1 MLYQINNGAVELGS
15 ELILKK
21 VNFEIRNTEKIAV
34 VGRNGCGKTTLL
46 KLISGEV
53 DLLRRDSDEDIF
65 IAKAG
70 NPEIGYLKQMAFDDP
85 KITVDDEIR
94 KVFRPILAMQERLD
108 VLLDRM
114 NENAENGMEASQ
126 LHERDIKEYTRLREE
141 FEDIGGYYYEKE
153 YETMLRKFGFSQED
167 KYKPVSEFSGGQQTK
182 IAFIKLLLSKPDIL
196 LLDEPTNHLDI
207 SAIEWLEDYLRNY
220 KKAVVV
226 VSHDRMFLD
235 KVVDV
240 VYEIEYGVT
249 RRYPGNYTKFVET
262 KRANFEKQK
271 KDYELQQKEIA
282 RLQEIVE
289 KYKNTP
295 TKVAMTRSKLKQI
308 EHMDKIEAPDRFDTA
323 TFHAN
328 FKPNRETGK
337 EVLRVTNLKIGYDEP
352 LSTINMVQTRGQK
365 IGIIGGNGVG
375 KSTFLKTL
383 VGMVPSL
390 GGDFSF
396 GYQVDTGYFDQQ
408 MAQYSSKKTVLDDF
422 WDEYPTLDRTEVRSS
437 LGAFMF
443 TQEEVFKTVDML
455 SGGERVRLALCKI
468 FKTKPN
474 FLLLDEPTNHMDIVG
489 KETLESM
496 LKSFPGSVLFVS
508 HDRYFIKQLADALL
522 IFEDDKVIFFPYGYE
537 YYMEKVAEENARLAG
552 NMGGSKG
559 GAAGKAQAVFAGN
572 AKSTSGGASGVAAG
586 TFRGLAGSMGGATAS
601 RVEAAKAAE
610 VAPQKGKEAYALGKE
625 RSRLEKRL
633 KKVEEQIEEM
643 EALIEE
649 KKEELLKP
657 EYASSYSKLGE
668 IQGEIDEKEMELMEL
683 MEEWESL
690 GQQLEEL

>member
-1 MLYQINNGAVELGS
+1 MLYQINNGAVELGA

-46 KLISGEV
+46 KLIAGEV
-53 DLLRRDSDEDIF
+53 DLLKRDSDEDIF
-65 IAKAG
+65 IARAG
-70 NPEIGYLKQMAFDDP
+70 NPEIGYLKQMAFEDP

-94 KVFRPILAMQERLD
+94 KVFRPILAMQERLEF
-108 VLLDRM
+108 LLNRM
-114 NENAENGMEASQ
+114 NKNAEKEEMDEE

-207 SAIEWLEDYLRNY
+207 SAIEWLEDYLKNY

-249 RRYPGNYTKFVET
+249 KRYPGNYTRFMEI

-282 RLQEIVE
+282 RLQQIVE

-337 EVLRVTNLKIGYDEP
+337 EVLRVTNLEIGYDCV
-352 LSTINMVQTRGQK
+352 LSTINMVQTKGQK
-365 IGIIGGNGVG
+365 IGIIGGNGIG

-383 VGMVPSL
+383 VGLIPSL

-408 MAQYSSKKTVLDDF
+408 MAQYSSKKTVLDEF

-496 LKSFPGSVLFVS
+496 LKAFPGSVLFVS
-508 HDRYFIKQLADALL
+508 HDRYFINQLADALL
-522 IFEDDKVIFFPYGYE
+522 IFEDDKVTFFPYGYD
-537 YYMEKVAEENARLAG
+537 YYMEKKAEEEARLEALMSAG
-552 NMGGSKG
+552 APGVGKG
-559 GAAGKAQAVFAGN
+559 MTGAAG
-572 AKSTSGGASGVAAG
+572 
-586 TFRGLAGSMGGATAS
+586 GSMGGATAA
-601 RVEAAKAAE
+601 RVEAARSAE
-610 VAPQKGKEAYALGKE
+610 VPLQKGRESYALGKE

-633 KKVEEQIEEM
+633 KKLEEQIEIM

-668 IQGEIDEKEMELMEL
+668 IQGEIDEKETELMEL
-683 MEEWESL
+683 MEEWESV